1 MNKINIFKLF
11 KRNINLILYLN
22 LMDRNEQI
30 QFFIFLNE
38 KINLFNLHNRNIN

>member
-30 QFFIFLNE
+30 QCFYLFNE